1 MWYYEPYIFKMDK
14 NGKNIKKLRLG
25 DSPVIVGK
33 YIYYIGRKLINEA
46 DRGNNFIPR
55 GIKDFR
61 VKLP

>member
-1 MWYYEPYIFKMDK
+1 MDK
-14 NGKNIKKLRLG
+14 DGNNIKKLRLG
-25 DSPVIVGK
+25 DSPVIVEK